1 MTPWSVTPR
10 GGWSSAAARSARPSI
25 LQAPSSSEY
34 SEWTW
39 RCTAGAA
46 VKAPPSMRSR
56 SDGAGAIPALW
67 GILDYRRG
75 MGLILAL
82 ALAVAGGNLV
92 VTTAPETTRVG
103 HRVAVRA
110 TGQVGD
116 SGGRLW
122 VYRDRKGCAVSA
134 RGERRRGALM

>member
-1 MTPWSVTPR
+1 
-10 GGWSSAAARSARPSI
+10 
-25 LQAPSSSEY
+25 
-34 SEWTW
+34 
-39 RCTAGAA
+39 
-46 VKAPPSMRSR
+46 
-56 SDGAGAIPALW
+56 
-67 GILDYRRG
+67 

-134 RGERRRGALM
+134 RGERRRGALMASRPITGSFDFETAFRPRRTGRVWICGYLYAITCDAAGRNCGAAIGLPPDAGFSRALVRVRAQPARSAAKR